1 MQELE
6 NENLLREIKPKFNF
20 VYELFMPTGRKM
32 KSALVM
38 SVVAIIITIIVSLNK
53 GSMVDFSTVVIGT
66 FSMIDILMFFC
77 WFMIAFSIIK
87 FFVHFTFQKMQYDH
101 IGYKFYESY
110 MVYEDDFLN
119 QHKKNILYSNI
130 KEVEIRRTIWDRILG
145 MGVVVIYTNAE
156 NRRNNGLVVYA
167 LDNPKEDYEF
177 IDKIVNKYRADAP
190 KQNKVIEKKEEKQEE
205 RTELQEE
212 VSDDKAKAE
221 TEKTAE
227 EIMQK
232 DIEKEKNEQ
241 SFKDSL
247 KETN

>member
-1 MQELE
+1 M
-6 NENLLREIKPKFNF
+6 R
-20 VYELFMPTGRKM
+20 
-32 KSALVM
+32 
-38 SVVAIIITIIVSLNK
+38 
-53 GSMVDFSTVVIGT
+53 
-66 FSMIDILMFFC
+66 
-77 WFMIAFSIIK
+77 
-87 FFVHFTFQKMQYDH
+87 
-101 IGYKFYESY
+101 
-110 MVYEDDFLN
+110 
-119 QHKKNILYSNI
+119 LYSNI